1 MTSKR
6 VFFRRNRCRFWRPSF
21 AERPGLGYA
30 EAQRYSPAT
39 TPLALPASLHRL
51 SAIFG
56 THNSIYSM
64 KSIYVHVKSNKTYV

>member
-6 VFFRRNRCRFWRPSF
+6 VFFRRNRCRFWRPSL

-30 EAQRYSPAT
+30 DAQRYSPAT

-51 SAIFG
+51 SAKLE
-56 THNSIYSM
+56 THISNHSM
-64 KSIYVHVKSNKTYV
+64 RL